1 MNRCLGI
8 TKTNNRCRAKIKDNK
23 LFCCKNHESI
33 NKELIDGCC
42 FMCMEK
48 VEKTND
54 IIFFKCKHAFHRECY
69 FELIKYS
76 NYDSS
81 ICMICRNP
89 VLINT
94 MNEKI
99 FKKVDTTKLDDIIII
114 LNNYSYGYSSAGI
127 TGSSG
132 SSGNTGPQYSGNT
145 GPQYSG
151 NTGPQNTGPQYY
163 GNTGPQNT
171 GPQYSGITGS
181 FTNYEYPI

>member
-1 MNRCLGI
+1 MNRCLGL

-69 FELIKYS
+69 FEWIKYS

-94 MNEKI
+94 NNEKI
-99 FKKVDTTKLDDIIII
+99 VKKVDAKKLDNIINI
-114 LNNYSYGYSSAGI
+114 LNNYIYSSAGI
-127 TGSSG
+127 TENSG
-132 SSGNTGPQYSGNT
+132 ITGPEYYGITGPQYFGITGSQYTGFT
-145 GPQYSG
+145 GPQY
-151 NTGPQNTGPQYY
+151 TGFTGPQY
-163 GNTGPQNT
+163 T
-171 GPQYSGITGS
+171 GITGS
-181 FTNYEYPI
+181 FENPI